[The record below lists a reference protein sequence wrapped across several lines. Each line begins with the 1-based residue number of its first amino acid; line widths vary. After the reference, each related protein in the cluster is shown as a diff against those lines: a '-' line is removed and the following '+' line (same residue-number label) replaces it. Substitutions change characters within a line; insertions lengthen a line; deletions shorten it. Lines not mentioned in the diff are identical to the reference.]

1 MAAGTNVSPMHL
13 VPVRGSP
20 LQVTVKSMF
29 FPSSSSPFV
38 AATASLEEAPLSA
51 TNPVRTK
58 ASNSEGSAKS
68 SNPEALCAARPKRSL
83 RFCGV

>member
-1 MAAGTNVSPMHL
+1 MAGGTNVSPMHL

-20 LQVTVKSMF
+20 LQVTLKSMF

-38 AATASLEEAPLSA
+38 AATAPLDEAPLSA

-58 ASNSEGSAKS
+58 ASKSEGSTKS
-68 SNPEALCAARPKRSL
+68 SNPEASCAARPKEA
-83 RFCGV
+83 